1 MSMDDQLKK
10 EIEAGA
16 KLAKVVDPDAAKKEA
31 EKKKRAE
38 ELKILQ
44 EKMKAS
50 GQWKDEEA
58 A

>member
-10 EIEAGA
+10 EIEAGK
-16 KLAKVVDPDAAKKEA
+16 KLEHVVDPEAAKKEA

-50 GQWKDEEA
+50 GQWKEE
-58 A
+58 